1 MLKRVKP
8 RPKPEEKPS
17 RAPVLNGPRSE
28 RAGLLVDRRVERL
41 TPRLAGMEV
50 RSEAH
55 VVRLGWPGLGL
66 PELAAQVGLGA
77 MEEGVLD
84 FHLNIIK

>member
-1 MLKRVKP
+1 M
-8 RPKPEEKPS
+8 
-17 RAPVLNGPRSE
+17 
-28 RAGLLVDRRVERL
+28 LVDRRVERL
-41 TPRLAGMEV
+41 TLRLAGMEV

-55 VVRLGWPGLGL
+55 VVRLDWPGLGL

-84 FHLNIIK
+84 FHLDHQGSEFILAKRQGKPTKRFL

>member
-1 MLKRVKP
+1 M
-8 RPKPEEKPS
+8 
-17 RAPVLNGPRSE
+17 
-28 RAGLLVDRRVERL
+28 LVDRRVERL

-50 RSEAH
+50 RAEAN
-55 VVRLGWPGLGL
+55 VVLVRLGWPGLGL

-84 FHLNIIK
+84 FHLDKGR